1 MIVSCVRL
9 GFASVQIR
17 NPAHGKP
24 GKIGHKNA
32 FSSGDRDRQC
42 ADRRRLVNDQQELP
56 VLL

>member
-1 MIVSCVRL
+1 MS
-9 GFASVQIR
+9 

-42 ADRRRLVNDQQELP
+42 ADRRWLVNDQQELP